1 MRQIEWAVAGS
12 LFKARTRAARWEAIA
27 GRLRDR
33 AGRRVEMATRS
44 TNRGLSQSFRT
55 AGAHE
60 QADGDAGDHALP
72 VAASGR
78 GGVGRVAALVMSA
91 GKSVDFTGIG
101 GPQRNDPS
109 ARGALEPSS

>member
-1 MRQIEWAVAGS
+1 MQA
-12 LFKARTRAARWEAIA
+12 TDARWRPDLIT
-27 GRLRDR
+27 G
-33 AGRRVEMATRS
+33 VCYSRS
-44 TNRGLSQSFRT
+44 APSVP
-55 AGAHE
+55 HH

-101 GPQRNDPS
+101 GPQRNGPS
-109 ARGALEPSS
+109 AGGKLEPSSWSYAEAARHDSRTGHAANRSPGG